1 VISANDQLGDAT
13 EFSLNLDRW
22 SKGLTDVICAPEGA
36 WEVDAF
42 ARLMGLDPTSH
53 PETLRSQRA
62 RAFQQVNEESLVV
75 FGYEILN
82 REKHPRDARAVVY
95 RRAPMPRFIVEA
107 VERHLAR
114 QEMPSER

>member
-1 VISANDQLGDAT
+1 
-13 EFSLNLDRW
+13 
-22 SKGLTDVICAPEGA
+22 
-36 WEVDAF
+36 
-42 ARLMGLDPTSH
+42 MGLDPTSH